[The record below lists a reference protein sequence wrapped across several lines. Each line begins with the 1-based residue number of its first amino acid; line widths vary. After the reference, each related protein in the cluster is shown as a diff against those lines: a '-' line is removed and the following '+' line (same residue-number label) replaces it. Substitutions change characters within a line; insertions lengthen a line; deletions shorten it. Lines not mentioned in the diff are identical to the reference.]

1 MKLNYLLIACT
12 LLFFGC
18 KKEAFITPYSLT
30 VSDGSVIEGNAGENK
45 VIEFEVALDKAVS
58 NGDSIRIE
66 FTTVDGT
73 AKNGQDFI
81 LPIPQA
87 SWDLVPQG
95 TRTKKIQI
103 EIVEDIT
110 KESDEDFSIIV
121 TCPTNSNVKIVD
133 GTGKGTILNDD

>member
-1 MKLNYLLIACT
+1 MKLNYLLIAST

-18 KKEAFITPYSLT
+18 KKEALITPYSLT
-30 VSDGSVIEGNAGENK
+30 VSDGSVIEGNVGENK

-73 AKNGQDFI
+73 AKSNEDYI
-81 LPIPQA
+81 IPFLK
-87 SWDLVPQG
+87 WDQMPTG

-110 KESDEDFSIIV
+110 KESTEEFSIV
-121 TCPTNSNVKIVD
+121 VSSPSPNVKIVD